1 MLRYPGLFSLL
12 LLAPAPL
19 VGQESE
25 VPSAVFG
32 RAIDQ
37 ESRAAI
43 SGVRIAAI
51 DDRGRERGAAI
62 SDSIGS
68 YRITLEP
75 GKYLLR
81 AQRIGYQTA
90 ETRSFELDVHTHLE
104 TLLQLSV
111 QAVSIEPLIIVGS
124 RTMVGRLVPYYE
136 RLDREGVSRGRFI
149 TRAQIDSLS
158 MPGITAHM
166 EYFGVPMQS
175 NRRGEKWPTGT
186 GRCRMRVFID
196 DVPAEGFVIDELVRP
211 DNIEGVEIYR
221 SAYEAPPRYS
231 SRLNTCG
238 VVLIWTRMDKTPG
251 LTWWKG
257 LLAAGTGIGA
267 ALLIRSVWLK

>member
-1 MLRYPGLFSLL
+1 MSRLASLL
-12 LLAPAPL
+12 CLFLLAPAML
-19 VGQESE
+19 AGQERD

-37 ESRAAI
+37 ESRTGI
-43 SGVRIAAI
+43 SGVRIAAL
-51 DDRGRERGAAI
+51 DERGRERGVAL
-62 SDSIGS
+62 SDSIGL

-75 GKYLLR
+75 GTYLLR
-81 AQRIGYQTA
+81 AQRIGYQNT
-90 ETRSFELDVHTHLE
+90 ETRTFELDVHTHLE
-104 TLLQLSV
+104 TLLQMSV
-111 QAVSIEPLIIVGS
+111 QPVSIEPLIIVGT

-136 RLDREGVSRGRFI
+136 RLDRESLGRGRFI
-149 TRAQIDSLS
+149 TRAQIDSMA

-166 EYFGVPMQS
+166 EVYGVPMLS

-231 SRLNTCG
+231 SRGNTCG
-238 VVLIWTRMDKTPG
+238 IVLIWTRMDKAPG
-251 LTWWKG
+251 LKLWKG
-257 LLAAGTGIGA
+257 LLAAASGLGV
-267 ALLIRSVWLK
+267 ALLIRSVWVK